1 MKHNITAM
9 AAVLAIAASMTAC
22 GDGNTGSGNISKTD
36 PTASEITIE
45 SANSET
51 EALSDITPEEEPVVS
66 NDFIEP
72 VIEPRDLTDY
82 HLDNQDMVEILKD
95 NSKGVNALNSS
106 LLTLMSASGEKQV
119 MVSGFS
125 AYSCLSS
132 AAKYI
137 GGNSKTQIDNALGK
151 LNPEALDYF
160 KTHMPI
166 ETGTMFLI
174 DDSLVLNAEKSD
186 DFVFEDLQSDNI
198 VKLVNDFVSDKT
210 HNLITSLISNPFDAP
225 CKAAVIDTI
234 YFKGTWEHKFDK
246 NATDR
251 QIFYG
256 LNGDTETDFMHSFYN
271 YGVDIDNNII
281 ELRYENSDLVM
292 DICYD
297 TIGNSPENAFKSY
310 ISKLDTLNDRLDY
323 SYDVS
328 LSMPK
333 FETENRMDVTDA
345 YKSLGMTDMF
355 MCPDDFRA
363 LADDVCISDIIQKT
377 KIIVDEEGTEAAA
390 VTMIEMKA
398 TAVAPDEP
406 KILEIDIDKPFVY
419 AIRDTNTGIILF
431 AGYITDF

>member
-1 MKHNITAM
+1 MKHNIAAM
-9 AAVLAIAASMTAC
+9 AAALAIAASMTAC
-22 GDGNTGSGNISKTD
+22 SNSNTGSGNISKTD
-36 PTASEITIE
+36 STSEITTE
-45 SANSET
+45 DSTNAET
-51 EALSDITPEEEPVVS
+51 EASSDIVPEEEPVVS
-66 NDFIEP
+66 DNFDEP
-72 VIEPRDLTDY
+72 VIEPRNLLDY
-82 HLDNQDMVEILKD
+82 HLDNQEMVEILKD

-137 GGNSKTQIDNALGK
+137 DGNSKTQINNALGE

-174 DDSLVLNAEKSD
+174 DDSLVLNVKKSD

-198 VKLVNDFVSDKT
+198 VKLVNNFVSDKT
-210 HNLITSLISNPFDAP
+210 HNLITNLIGEPFDAH
-225 CKAAVIDTI
+225 CRAAVIDTI

-251 QIFYG
+251 QMFYG
-256 LNGDTETDFMHSFYN
+256 LNGDAETDFMHSYHN

-281 ELRYENSDLVM
+281 ELKYRNSDLVM

-297 TIGNSPENAFKSY
+297 TVGNSPENAFKSY
-310 ISKLDTLNDRLDY
+310 VSKLDTLNDRLDY

-333 FETENRMDVTDA
+333 FETENKMDVTDA

-363 LADDVCISDIIQKT
+363 LADDICISDVIQKT

-390 VTMIEMKA
+390 VTMMEMKDA
-398 TAVAPDEP
+398 AAAIDEP
-406 KILEIDIDKPFVY
+406 KILEVNINKPFVY

-431 AGYITDF
+431 SGYITDF